1 MDNKESKPLVG
12 RKFTN
17 TEVNYYSSPIEAY
30 GAKLTQSKYI
40 NIKEPSSTF
49 NNKMSKNQ
57 P

>member
-40 NIKEPSSTF
+40 NIKGKHLFNHSSIFINT
-49 NNKMSKNQ
+49 
-57 P
+57 